1 MAHVLKSNFRTAG
14 DATRF
19 GGQLPTFYLDP
30 SNFTGDA
37 LPIASGGTGA
47 TSISAAR
54 TSLDVHSKA
63 EITTLISNA
72 QFGSITSLIKDN
84 SSISVDTSQIQ
95 LKISNGIISTITN
108 SLFDI
113 STNVSIA
120 GTLNVTGNIN
130 GVANVHTK
138 ANTAFGWGDHSQAGY
153 FTGSTTIQEM
163 ANITISSIADGQILR
178 YNAGTQVWENKPF
191 DLSAFNISQLIDVDT
206 VNNAPSIGDVLKW
219 NGTNWVPDTDKT
231 VLVQNIN
238 DLLDVDTVSQAAV
251 ANDLLM
257 YTGASWQPKNIAEI
271 SITNLSL
278 TTLSAT
284 DFNIDFGVVT

>member
-113 STNVSIA
+113 STDVSIA